1 LNISGL
7 PPEKWLRYPA
17 LKKSRDSKST
27 NTADFYFASEF
38 ENESDYD
45 GLVPEFFKEK
55 KL

>member
-1 LNISGL
+1 MAESF
-7 PPEKWLRYPA
+7 RV
-17 LKKSRDSKST
+17 KKIYSKST

-38 ENESDYD
+38 ENENDSD